1 MSKNRE
7 RIAIMR
13 PFRDA
18 NFRNFKSG
26 MYLPMRSHTLYIAIK
41 TRAYLKLSPVMRTS
55 PHTHKKEKHTERN
68 GWNNISEDGW
78 KEKKMI
84 IKERE
89 MDGINNLLAEGTSQ
103 AIN

>member
-1 MSKNRE
+1 MPTSGISRVECIFRWDHTHYTLLSKQE
-7 RIAIMR
+7 
-13 PFRDA
+13 
-18 NFRNFKSG
+18 
-26 MYLPMRSHTLYIAIK
+26 HTWNYQQLWEHH
-41 TRAYLKLSPVMRTS
+41 
-55 PHTHKKEKHTERN
+55 HTHKKEKHTERN